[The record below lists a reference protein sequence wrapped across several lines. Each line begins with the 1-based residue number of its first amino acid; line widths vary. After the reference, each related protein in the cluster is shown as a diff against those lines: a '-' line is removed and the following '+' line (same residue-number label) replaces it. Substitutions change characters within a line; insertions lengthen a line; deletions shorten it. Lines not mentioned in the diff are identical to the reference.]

1 MATLYSPKI
10 VTNGLVMY
18 LDAGNN
24 RSYPGSGTSW
34 SDLSRNNNSGSLLNG
49 PTFNTANAGSIVFD
63 GSNDYT
69 STAFSFSSRPF
80 SINCWIYFNSLTNW
94 QSFVGQDSTLTDS
107 AAIYFQ
113 KTHNTQI
120 ISPTLNNVVGLVL
133 NFTDNTG
140 IRCDDTTVVT
150 TGVWYNYCVSVSTTD
165 INLYKYGALVA
176 ATGSNKTMAT
186 TVGKALVGVS
196 YWQHNL
202 ADYCNAR
209 ISHVSIYNRALSAA
223 EIRQNYH
230 ATKGRF
236 GL

>member
-24 RSYPGSGTSW
+24 RSYAGSGTTW

-80 SINCWIYFNSLTNW
+80 SINCWLYFNSLAGW
-94 QSFVGQDSTLTDS
+94 QTFVGQDSNLAES

-113 KTHNTQI
+113 KTHNTLFI
-120 ISPTLNNVVGLVL
+120 APTLNNVFGLVL

-140 IRCDDTTVVT
+140 IRCDDPVVVT

-209 ISHVSIYNRALSAA
+209 ISHVSIYNRALTAA